1 MNTVRTAGLLIAV
14 LLTACASGPPPPD
27 WQLSARSALDNAATA
42 WLEGR
47 DGVERAEFARA
58 RAAIA
63 RTGRTDLLARAELHR
78 CALRVATLQFE
89 PCTGFDALA
98 ADATPED
105 VAYARYLAHALREGD
120 AALLPAAHRAAYA
133 AANTAANTAAD
144 PAPAMRGVDDPIAR
158 LVMAGAALRRA
169 QASPAV
175 VQLAVDTAS
184 AQGWPRP
191 LLAWL
196 RVQQETARAAGD
208 TAQADRL
215 QRRIDAVSQ
224 R

>member
-1 MNTVRTAGLLIAV
+1 MSARPAAWLAAFLFAFA
-14 LLTACASGPPPPD
+14 LSACSSGPPTPA
-27 WQLSARSALDNAATA
+27 WQMSARSSLDAAAIA

-47 DGVERAEFARA
+47 NAVEAAEFTRA
-58 RAAIA
+58 RAAVA
-63 RTGRTDLLARAELHR
+63 RTGQPDLIARAELHR
-78 CALRVATLQFE
+78 CALRVAALVFE

-98 ADATPED
+98 ADATLD
-105 VAYARYLAHALREGD
+105 DAAYARYLTNRLQPGD
-120 AALLPAAHRAAYA
+120 AERLPAAHRAALA
-133 AANTAANTAAD
+133 AAD
-144 PAPAMRGVDDPIAR
+144 PASALQGVEDPITR
-158 LVMAGAALRRA
+158 LVAAGAALQRT

-196 RVQQETARAAGD
+196 LVQQKAAQAAGD
-208 TAQADRL
+208 TATAERV
-215 QRRIDAVSQ
+215 QRRIDAVAPL

>member
-1 MNTVRTAGLLIAV
+1 MKQLTAMALAV
-14 LLTACASGPPPPD
+14 LLCACAGTPPPD
-27 WQLSARSALDNAATA
+27 WQLSARSSLDNAAQA

-47 DGVERAEFARA
+47 DTVARAEHARA

-63 RTGRTDLLARAELHR
+63 RTGRPDLLARAELHR
-78 CALRVATLQFE
+78 CALQVATLLFQ
-89 PCTGFDALA
+89 PCTGYEALA

-105 VAYARYLAHALREGD
+105 AAYARYLGDRLLPGD
-120 AALLPAAHRAAYA
+120 AERLPAAHRAAIA
-133 AANTAANTAAD
+133 AAD
-144 PAPAMRGVDDPIAR
+144 PA
-158 LVMAGAALRRA
+158 AALRGVEDPVTQLVAAGVALQRA

-196 RVQQETARAAGD
+196 SVQQRMARAAGD
-208 TAQADRL
+208 AARVEAI
-215 QRRIDAVSQ
+215 QRRIDAVGGTAT
-224 R
+224 RP